1 MKQKFIVAPFL
12 LYSLVLGQHAAQAT
26 EGGSSYYFPGA
37 AATFGAAVAPDTGFL
52 FADQILIYDG
62 SANKAVLRGHVNLDL
77 ESSAVYNYFAGFY
90 TFQESIIGGRLQIGV
105 GVPVGHVDVSVG
117 LDTSLGSRNL
127 TENDSGFGDM
137 LTSAALYWQ
146 NGDLHFKL
154 VESVF
159 SPTGDY
165 ASGNLANVGRN
176 YWGFDTSF
184 AMTWLK
190 TETGTEISIIPGI
203 MFNTKNSKTD
213 YQSGNEFHIDVT
225 VNQFLAKTYAVGA
238 HGYYYSQVSDDSGS
252 GAILGGFRGESL
264 GVGPALLW
272 MPEFGKGKLS
282 LIAKW
287 LHDVDDKHRMQGDSS
302 QLVVGYKF

>member
-1 MKQKFIVAPFL
+1 M
-12 LYSLVLGQHAAQAT
+12 VLGQHAAQAT

-52 FADQILIYDG
+52 FVDQILIYDG

-77 ESSAVYNYFAGFY
+77 ESSAVYNYFSGFY
-90 TFQESIIGGRLQIGV
+90 TFQEPIIGGRLQIGV

-117 LDTSLGSRNL
+117 LDTYLGSRNL
-127 TENDSGFGDM
+127 SENDSCFGDT

-176 YWGFDTSF
+176 NWAFDTSF
-184 AMTWLK
+184 AMIWLK
-190 TETGTEISIIPGI
+190 TGTGTEISVIPGI
-203 MFNTKNSKTD
+203 MFNTK
-213 YQSGNEFHIDVT
+213 EEI
-225 VNQFLAKTYAVGA
+225 
-238 HGYYYSQVSDDSGS
+238 
-252 GAILGGFRGESL
+252 R
-264 GVGPALLW
+264 
-272 MPEFGKGKLS
+272 
-282 LIAKW
+282 
-287 LHDVDDKHRMQGDSS
+287 
-302 QLVVGYKF
+302 